1 VRDGKADEAVI
12 VGHGFGA
19 VLAINVIGRA
29 LTRDAAL
36 GRHGPRVALLTLGA
50 SLPVVG
56 FNPEAKGFR
65 NRLRQLATASDL
77 DWVDVQSR
85 DDILSFIPFDP
96 IAGHNIV
103 LESGRRNPHIVDV
116 QLRSWP
122 FGRAHAQFLT
132 ANERPGGSYDY
143 YLSCCGPCDLMT
155 WATKPQDAFV
165 AIAAKSGQP

>member
-36 GRHGPRVALLTLGA
+36 GR
-50 SLPVVG
+50 
-56 FNPEAKGFR
+56 
-65 NRLRQLATASDL
+65 
-77 DWVDVQSR
+77 
-85 DDILSFIPFDP
+85 
-96 IAGHNIV
+96 
-103 LESGRRNPHIVDV
+103 
-116 QLRSWP
+116 
-122 FGRAHAQFLT
+122 LT